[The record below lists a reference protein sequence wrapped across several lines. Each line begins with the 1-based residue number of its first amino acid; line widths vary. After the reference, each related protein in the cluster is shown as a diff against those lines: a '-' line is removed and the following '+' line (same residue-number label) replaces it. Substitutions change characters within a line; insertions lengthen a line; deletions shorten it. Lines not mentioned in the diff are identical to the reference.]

1 LYNKRDVAQGA
12 ELSLNN
18 ILSMNSQKQLFTIQQ
33 LSLKLNIPKSTLRFW
48 EEELDGII
56 VPLRTSGG
64 QRRYSVEIASVI
76 EEIKRLRD
84 RGMSL
89 AEIRMQ
95 FSNKM
100 KGDYSGFNNIDLL
113 AERIADMVRTEV
125 YSFFEK

>member
-1 LYNKRDVAQGA
+1 
-12 ELSLNN
+12 
-18 ILSMNSQKQLFTIQQ
+18 MNPQKQLFTIQQ
-33 LSLKLNIPKSTLRFW
+33 LSLKLDIPKPTLRFW

-64 QRRYSVEIASVI
+64 QRRYSVETASVI

-89 AEIRMQ
+89 AEIRVQ

-100 KGDYSGFNNIDLL
+100 KGDYSKLNNIDLL
-113 AERIADMVRTEV
+113 AERIADIVKTEV
-125 YSFFEK
+125 YSFFQK